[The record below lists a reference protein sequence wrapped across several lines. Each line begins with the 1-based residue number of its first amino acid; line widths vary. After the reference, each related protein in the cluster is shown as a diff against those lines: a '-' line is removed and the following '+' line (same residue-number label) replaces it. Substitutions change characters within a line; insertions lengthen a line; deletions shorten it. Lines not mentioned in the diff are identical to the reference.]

1 MEFTLL
7 TAVLVLEGIYEKGEE
22 GQLLTLRGGLARP
35 FRVSELVALITGKEA
50 AKKGLDFVVSTL
62 SVVYQTELAGGQES
76 GNSLGTPRY
85 FEFLC
90 AIAFEWGDQNQIAS
104 SFHLQWE
111 KDVYRF
117 WITAGITLF
126 EYFEFSVSCQVAI
139 EGGEA
144 SFQDFQFMTKIRGIE
159 ITASYDAQ
167 KNFMFRV
174 LNFNLGELIEGL
186 ISLIA
191 PDHNWYLPWPSG
203 ILKRIT
209 LKELEVVMDRQEET
223 IRARYKIIRRTGG
236 RVKKIL
242 MV

>member
-1 MEFTLL
+1 
-7 TAVLVLEGIYEKGEE
+7 
-22 GQLLTLRGGLARP
+22 
-35 FRVSELVALITGKEA
+35 
-50 AKKGLDFVVSTL
+50 
-62 SVVYQTELAGGQES
+62 
-76 GNSLGTPRY
+76 
-85 FEFLC
+85 
-90 AIAFEWGDQNQIAS
+90 
-104 SFHLQWE
+104 
-111 KDVYRF
+111 
-117 WITAGITLF
+117 
-126 EYFEFSVSCQVAI
+126 
-139 EGGEA
+139 
-144 SFQDFQFMTKIRGIE
+144 MTKIRGIE

-203 ILKRIT
+203 ILKQIT